1 MTKMP
6 DYLKASK
13 SNNTTKKY
21 ELYFKK
27 FKDFMISQGKQ
38 YLPAK
43 DFLVSLF
50 VVHLIDTNVSHN
62 VINSYIYSIKWMH
75 KLYGYADPTDNMHV
89 KDLLSTSNRRPGKP
103 CLKKDVIE
111 TSYIISLFSKY
122 TACTDPY
129 IVRDLTMII
138 VCFTGFLRYDE
149 LSNICNEVIFCDDHV
164 KIRISKSKTDQFRDG
179 KEVLLSKLNSVSC
192 PFDLLQRYV
201 KLFEIQLDS
210 NNFLFRSMYRT
221 KYKCGLRNKAKQLSY
236 TRAREVIISRLREVV
251 PSCLNLGLHSLR
263 ASGVTAA
270 ANAGVNQRCLKR
282 HGRWRSNAVEG
293 YIKDSLKDRLEVTK
307 KLGL

>member
-1 MTKMP
+1 MSTFDLSGGSNDLTSVLEACSGLTNDDTYLRSLVTKMP

-21 ELYFKK
+21 ELYLKK
-27 FKDFMISQGKQ
+27 FKDFMISRGKQ

-111 TSYIISLFSKY
+111 TSYIIS
-122 TACTDPY
+122 
-129 IVRDLTMII
+129 
-138 VCFTGFLRYDE
+138 G
-149 LSNICNEVIFCDDHV
+149 
-164 KIRISKSKTDQFRDG
+164 
-179 KEVLLSKLNSVSC
+179 
-192 PFDLLQRYV
+192 
-201 KLFEIQLDS
+201 
-210 NNFLFRSMYRT
+210 
-221 KYKCGLRNKAKQLSY
+221 
-236 TRAREVIISRLREVV
+236 
-251 PSCLNLGLHSLR
+251 
-263 ASGVTAA
+263 
-270 ANAGVNQRCLKR
+270 
-282 HGRWRSNAVEG
+282 
-293 YIKDSLKDRLEVTK
+293 
-307 KLGL
+307 